1 MEGKLSG
8 WGEAPKDI
16 QTISNFWD
24 SKPTSVSSI
33 PTMNAISDAPGGI
46 VAPPSAYVGS
56 QVANLGTLNQ
66 KLVIPTKTDSGIDL
80 SLLTSVV
87 KPAEIVYERDEL
99 WDYQHLIIEIAQIIR
114 NQKDEP
120 EKVPEEVTPLDQLDL
135 MPFDETV

>member
-1 MEGKLSG
+1 MQRG

-24 SKPTSVSSI
+24 SKPTNIAAI
-33 PTMNAISDAPGGI
+33 PTMNAISDTPGGI
-46 VAPPSAYVGS
+46 VAPPSAYVGH
-56 QVANLGTLNQ
+56 QVANLEMLNQ
-66 KLVIPTKTDSGIDL
+66 KLVLPTKTEGGIDL
-80 SLLTSVV
+80 SLLSSVV

-120 EKVPEEVTPLDQLDL
+120 ENIPEEVVPLDQLDL
-135 MPFDETV
+135 MPFDEAV